1 MPVVLPGVAGG
12 GGPGLAAVDGHV
24 GVVAARLQGHNTL
37 PVVLDIIVISETITY
52 INNWLLT
59 T

>member
-37 PVVLDIIVISETITY
+37 PVVLDIIVISETMTY
-52 INNWLLT
+52 INNN
-59 T
+59 